1 MPDPSVPPAGPGRPK
16 DPLKRGAILE
26 AAKVLFLRDGYAA
39 TSMDAVAAQAGV
51 SKLTVYSHFTDKE
64 TLFSAAVMARCEE
77 QVPELFGELNRN
89 LPAAELLLNVARG
102 FQTLINSPESVGLH
116 RLMVTLGTQD
126 PQLSKTFF
134 AAGPQR
140 ILQETERLL
149 TRLNVSG
156 QLQLSSPATA
166 AEHFLSMIKGV
177 SNFRLLVGCG
187 EQPDPIGAEAHIR
200 DVVALFMR
208 AYRVDQA
215 GVDGFGAG
223 EA

>member
-1 MPDPSVPPAGPGRPK
+1 MPDSSVSSSGPGRPK
-16 DPLKRGAILE
+16 DLLKRRAILD
-26 AAKVLFLRDGYAA
+26 AAKTLFLRDGYAA

-77 QVPELFGELNRN
+77 QVPELFAALNPD
-89 LPAAELLLNVARG
+89 LPAGEVLLNVARG
-102 FQTLINSPESVGLH
+102 FQTLINSPESVQLH

-126 PQLSKTFF
+126 RQLSQTFF

-149 TRLNVSG
+149 TRLHLSG

-187 EQPDPIGAEAHIR
+187 ERPDPISAEAHIR

-208 AYRVDQA
+208 AYRADQA
-215 GVDGFGAG
+215 GVDEVLGW
-223 EA
+223 